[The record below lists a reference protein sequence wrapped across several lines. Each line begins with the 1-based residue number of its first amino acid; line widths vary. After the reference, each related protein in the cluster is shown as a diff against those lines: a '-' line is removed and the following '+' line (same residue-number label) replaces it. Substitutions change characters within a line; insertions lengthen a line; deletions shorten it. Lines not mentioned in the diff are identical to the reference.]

1 MFGKKKDDKPPKKGN
16 GKQPEQKKTVKP
28 ATKPAK
34 APAESKKTDKTK
46 TIHLQGIY
54 GQHPA
59 VKASELKP
67 GDITVWNGG
76 YTEKIVAV
84 EPSKSGKTVKAT
96 FEYKDSNG
104 KKVRATR
111 KFGADRLVGI
121 DNTKAP
127 AEPKKT
133 VKPAAKPA
141 KAPVEPQKADK
152 PKVPKKPTL
161 NDLKEGKT
169 YREKV
174 NSEKGYEDW
183 EFTGKIVNGPNG
195 KLYAFENDR
204 GVQYFDSEDLKHFT
218 EKATV
223 ARAPKKTVTPK
234 KPSEQKPA
242 ANPAKAKTPPKK
254 PAAAKL
260 PFKKLTGKEH
270 DNFENGVTGAAP
282 LPLGLKPKT
291 VKELRHVVKGG
302 FTVWDGLQRTGK
314 TFETKKEADDY
325 AEDFFKKTGIKVSV
339 TSTNRN
345 VTHTFRE
352 EQQRKKK

>member
-1 MFGKKKDDKPPKKGN
+1 MFGKKKDDKTPKNGN
-16 GKQPEQKKTVKP
+16 GKQPEQKKATKP
-28 ATKPAK
+28 VVKPAK
-34 APAESKKTDKTK
+34 APAEPQKTDKPK

-76 YTEKIVAV
+76 YTEKVIAL

-96 FEYKDSNG
+96 IEYKDSNG
-104 KKVRATR
+104 KKVRTTR
-111 KFGADRLVGI
+111 KFGAERLVGI

-127 AEPKKT
+127 AE
-133 VKPAAKPA
+133 
-141 KAPVEPQKADK
+141 
-152 PKVPKKPTL
+152 
-161 NDLKEGKT
+161 
-169 YREKV
+169 
-174 NSEKGYEDW
+174 
-183 EFTGKIVNGPNG
+183 
-195 KLYAFENDR
+195 
-204 GVQYFDSEDLKHFT
+204 
-218 EKATV
+218 
-223 ARAPKKTVTPK
+223 PKKTVTPK

-242 ANPAKAKTPPKK
+242 ANPAKAKTTPKK
-254 PAAAKL
+254 PAKVKL
-260 PFKKLTGKEH
+260 PFKKLTEKEH

-291 VKELRHVVKGG
+291 AKELRHVVKGG